1 MEKRGKGLNM
11 LLRHVTVN
19 EIVHAI
25 HEIMGDDCKY
35 SIIHSGP
42 IPMDKPYNGGY
53 YVRINDHE
61 ENVLLYYADNFYD
74 KLNDYCVMV
83 EQS

>member
-1 MEKRGKGLNM
+1 M

-25 HEIMGDDCKY
+25 DEIMGNDCEY
-35 SIIHSGP
+35 SIVHSSLAT
-42 IPMDKPYNGGY
+42 MDKPYNGGY
-53 YVRINDHE
+53 YVTINNHPDR
-61 ENVLLYYADNFYD
+61 VLLYYADSFYD

-83 EQS
+83 EKGESYAS

>member
-1 MEKRGKGLNM
+1 M

-25 HEIMGDDCKY
+25 HEIMGNACEY
-35 SIIHSGP
+35 NITLSG
-42 IPMDKPYNGGY
+42 IAPMDRPYNGGY
-53 YVRINDHE
+53 YVTVNNHPER
-61 ENVLLYYADNFYD
+61 VLLYYADTFYD

-83 EQS
+83 ENSNITM